1 MALVKVKWNPW
12 GELETLNQ
20 SLEQGFNRGLAPR
33 NGNGNGD
40 HTGWIPHMDVMEID
54 NAYVIEADLPGMA
67 VADINVQVEANKL
80 IIAGER
86 KSEQDGRTSHFTHFE
101 RMYGKFQRAFTLPEG
116 VDINAVEA
124 NYVNG
129 VLTVNVPKSA
139 EAQSKR
145 IAVQS
150 G

>member
-1 MALVKVKWNPW
+1 MALVKWNPW
-12 GELETLNQ
+12 SELETLNP
-20 SLEQGFNRGLAPR
+20 SLEHGLNRDLAPR
-33 NGNGNGD
+33 NGNGNGN
-40 HTGWIPHMDVMEID
+40 HTGWIPHMDVIEVD

-86 KSEQDGRTSHFTHFE
+86 KSEQHGHTSHFTHFE
-101 RMYGKFQRAFTLPEG
+101 RAYGKFQRAFTLPEG
-116 VDINAVEA
+116 VDTNAVEA

-145 IAVQS
+145 IAIQS

>member
-1 MALVKVKWNPW
+1 MALVKWNPW
-12 GELETLNQ
+12 DELATLNP
-20 SLEQGFNRGLAPR
+20 SLEHGFNRNLAPR
-33 NGNGNGD
+33 NGNDNGN
-40 HTGWIPHMDVMEID
+40 HTRWIPHMDVMEVD
-54 NAYVIEADLPGMA
+54 DAYVIEADLPGMA

-80 IIAGER
+80 LIAGER
-86 KSEQDGRTSHFTHFE
+86 KSEQHGHSSHFTHCE
-101 RMYGKFQRAFTLPEG
+101 RTYGKFQRAFTLPES
-116 VDINAVEA
+116 VDINAIEA

-145 IAVQS
+145 IAIQS

>member
-1 MALVKVKWNPW
+1 
-12 GELETLNQ
+12 
-20 SLEQGFNRGLAPR
+20 
-33 NGNGNGD
+33 
-40 HTGWIPHMDVMEID
+40 MDVIELD

-80 IIAGER
+80 IIAGKR
-86 KSEQDGRTSHFTHFE
+86 KSEQHGRTSYFTHFE
-101 RMYGKFQRAFTLPEG
+101 RTHGKFQRAFTLPEG

-145 IAVQS
+145 IAIQS